1 MIAQTD
7 SAVRNLRHRPT
18 RGRTIIF
25 RTLAVVIGIAA
36 GLIAAEAGL
45 RIVEKVRLGDRAG
58 GETVSDPE
66 FGVRIKP
73 NTPGH
78 DANGFRNA
86 AVPAQADIVGLG
98 DSQTWGVNVQ
108 SADAWPQQLAKL
120 SQRSV
125 YNMSVGGYGPVQ
137 YWRLTEKAFS
147 FSPKVIIV
155 GLYFGND
162 LYDAYSLTYENDR
175 YADLRSNPASDEL
188 KHDTVRSKSQSYWD
202 EEKNFHNTYGRASPS
217 GWSFWLREH
226 SAIGR
231 LLNRSGFWPGAT
243 DVDYEIDREW
253 AQAYPDHGTV
263 CNDDNIRTVFTT
275 AYRLT
280 ALDLDDPR
288 IVEGLRITKVAL
300 WRTQQTVDGHGVKF
314 LVLLIPTKELVY
326 ADLMQREGKST
337 GTYSRLVEMENTAR
351 GEIKSWCTEK
361 HIACVDALPELRN
374 AIAQRQQIYPSTTES
389 HPNAA
394 GYAVLAATV
403 AQALNNG
410 VR

>member
-1 MIAQTD
+1 MSAQTD
-7 SAVRNLRHRPT
+7 SAVRKVKHRPP
-18 RGRTIIF
+18 RGRIIIF
-25 RTLAVVIGIAA
+25 RILAVVIGIAI
-36 GLIAAEAGL
+36 GLTAAEAGL
-45 RIVEKVRLGDRAG
+45 RIVEKSRLGDRAG
-58 GETVSDPE
+58 GETVSDSE
-66 FGVRIKP
+66 LGVRLVP

-86 AVPAQADIVGLG
+86 SVRAQVDVVGLG

-137 YWRLTEKAFS
+137 YWRLTEKALS
-147 FSPKVIIV
+147 FSPQVIIV

-175 YADLRSNPASDEL
+175 YADLRRNPAADEL
-188 KHDTVRSKSQSYWD
+188 RHDTIRGQSQSYWD
-202 EEKNFHNTYGRASPS
+202 EEKNFHNTYGRSSPS
-217 GWSFWLREH
+217 GWSFWVREH

-253 AQAYPDHGTV
+253 AQAYPAHGAV
-263 CNDDNIRTVFTT
+263 CNDGNIRTVFTT

-288 IVEGLRITKVAL
+288 IAEGLRITKVAL
-300 WRTQQTVDGHGVKF
+300 WRTQQTVDGHGVKL

-326 ADLMQREGKST
+326 ADLMQREGRST
-337 GTYSRLVEMENTAR
+337 GTYSRLVEMENRAR
-351 GEIKSWCTEK
+351 EEVRSWCTDK
-361 HIACVDALPELRN
+361 GIACIDALPDLRN

-403 AQALNNG
+403 AKALNNG
-410 VR
+410 GR